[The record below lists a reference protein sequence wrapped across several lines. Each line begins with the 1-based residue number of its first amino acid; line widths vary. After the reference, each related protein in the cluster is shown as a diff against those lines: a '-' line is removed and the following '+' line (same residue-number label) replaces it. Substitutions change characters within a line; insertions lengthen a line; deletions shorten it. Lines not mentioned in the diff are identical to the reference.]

1 MNKTPGKVTP
11 ILHSIYQT
19 RCCLHLLLLLLYT
32 FFSKKHIIFKMVRNF
47 FIGGNW
53 KMNGS
58 VKQAK
63 ELVEMLNGFEVP
75 ANTGKFFFLFI

>member
-1 MNKTPGKVTP
+1 
-11 ILHSIYQT
+11 
-19 RCCLHLLLLLLYT
+19 
-32 FFSKKHIIFKMVRNF
+32 MVRNF

-63 ELVEMLNGFEVP
+63 ELVELLNSFEVP
-75 ANTGKFFFLFI
+75 ANTGKFFFLFNSSIEDSFIYSYI

>member
-1 MNKTPGKVTP
+1 
-11 ILHSIYQT
+11 
-19 RCCLHLLLLLLYT
+19 
-32 FFSKKHIIFKMVRNF
+32 MVRNF

>member
-1 MNKTPGKVTP
+1 
-11 ILHSIYQT
+11 
-19 RCCLHLLLLLLYT
+19 
-32 FFSKKHIIFKMVRNF
+32 MVRNF

-75 ANTGKFFFLFI
+75 ANTGKFFFFLFNSSIEDDFIYSHILQRLLLLPLPFTLTVSTKV